1 MEESNLD
8 LDKREK
14 QNRKLCSKIKDNDL
28 FAETEL
34 LISNEPMI
42 IQLASSMETLYDLD
56 LNHWGGIDR
65 EDIIQEGRIAMLRAA
80 QTFDENGGAKFSTY
94 AYTIIKNAMTDL
106 CRKGISAF
114 EARMINSG
122 LTQVFL
128 DDDFPEKEFE
138 FSVSDIVR
146 HGRFDPTGNL
156 AVLHVMLEKMNN
168 RLKLLPPRQRRLLAY
183 RYGLGALE
191 CKSISET
198 AAYFHLTEKYVKII
212 EMLSLETLRA
222 GMNDGKIV

>member
-1 MEESNLD
+1 MEESSLN

-14 QNRKLCSKIKDNDL
+14 QNRKLCRKIKDNNL

-42 IQLASSMETLYDLD
+42 IQLARSMETLYDLD

-80 QTFDENGGAKFSTY
+80 QTFDEKGGAKFSTY

-122 LTQVFL
+122 LSQVFL
-128 DDDFPEKEFE
+128 DDDSPEKEFE
-138 FSVSDIVR
+138 FSVADIVR

-156 AVLHVMLEKMNN
+156 AVLHIMLEKMNN

-183 RYGLGALE
+183 RYGLGTLE

-212 EMLSLETLRA
+212 EQQSLDALRA